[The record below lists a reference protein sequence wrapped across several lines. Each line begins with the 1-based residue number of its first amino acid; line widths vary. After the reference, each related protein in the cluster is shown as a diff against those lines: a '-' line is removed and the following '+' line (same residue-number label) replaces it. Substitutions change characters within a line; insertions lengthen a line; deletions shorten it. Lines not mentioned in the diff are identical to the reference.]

1 MREIQM
7 KYKNP
12 TVRDADSIF
21 IDIANSRSRS
31 YCLLRFVIG
40 PVGSKQV
47 ISVDTRAACTTS
59 NQAIETQQPLF

>member
-1 MREIQM
+1 MRQIKMQEPHGAR
-7 KYKNP
+7 YS
-12 TVRDADSIF
+12 VF
-21 IDIANSRSRS
+21 VDIASSRSRCYS
-31 YCLLRFVIG
+31 LLRFVIG